1 MLKTFF
7 FPSARRRPVA
17 RRSYSKPARRG
28 NHVGRIEPSFVL
40 QAAGSENG
48 ARAQRQV
55 GNNWNDN
62 KNNNLI
68 RTRYLQRH
76 GSLWRY
82 PREYAC
88 ASEHTFAP
96 KPISDYFF
104 WFLGIYIP
112 FSIFNNKAKKKSFL
126 DLIRPKYKYSWY

>member
-55 GNNWNDN
+55 GNN
-62 KNNNLI
+62 
-68 RTRYLQRH
+68 
-76 GSLWRY
+76 
-82 PREYAC
+82 
-88 ASEHTFAP
+88 
-96 KPISDYFF
+96 
-104 WFLGIYIP
+104 
-112 FSIFNNKAKKKSFL
+112 
-126 DLIRPKYKYSWY
+126 